1 MKHLIISI
9 LSLSAI
15 ALLACCGTPAV
26 REQKVVNIG
35 YGRQLQDEVTSSI
48 YSIDANENRYESFTS
63 IYDYLKTVPGVIVEG
78 KDIYIRGISSIN
90 SSTNPLI
97 LVDGISVDDVS
108 MLNPRDIDNISVL
121 KDAGAGAIYGV
132 RGACGV
138 ILITT
143 KKGGKK

>member
-1 MKHLIISI
+1 MKRLIISI
-9 LSLSAI
+9 LSLSAMV
-15 ALLACCGTPAV
+15 LLVGCGTPAA

-48 YSIDANENRYESFTS
+48 YSIDNNDKRYEAFTS

-78 KDIYIRGISSIN
+78 RDIYIRGISSIN
-90 SSTNPLI
+90 ASTNPLI
-97 LVDGISVDDVS
+97 LVDGIAVEDIST
-108 MLNPRDIDNISVL
+108 LNPRDVDNISVL

>member
-1 MKHLIISI
+1 MV
-9 LSLSAI
+9 
-15 ALLACCGTPAV
+15 LLAGCGTPAA

-48 YSIDANENRYESFTS
+48 YSIDNNDKRYEAFTS

-78 KDIYIRGISSIN
+78 RDIYIRGISSIN
-90 SSTNPLI
+90 ASTNPLI
-97 LVDGISVDDVS
+97 LVDGIAVEDIST
-108 MLNPRDIDNISVL
+108 LNPRDVDNISVL

>member
-1 MKHLIISI
+1 MKRLIISI
-9 LSLSAI
+9 LSLSAMI
-15 ALLACCGTPAV
+15 LLAGCGTPAV

-48 YSIDANENRYESFTS
+48 YSIDNNDKRYEAFTS

-78 KDIYIRGISSIN
+78 RDIYIRGISSIN
-90 SSTNPLI
+90 ASTNPLI
-97 LVDGISVDDVS
+97 LVDGIAVEDIST
-108 MLNPRDIDNISVL
+108 LNPRDVDNISVL

>member
-1 MKHLIISI
+1 MKRLIISI
-9 LSLSAI
+9 LSLSAMV
-15 ALLACCGTPAV
+15 LLAGCGTPAA

-48 YSIDANENRYESFTS
+48 YSIDNNDKRYEAFTS

-78 KDIYIRGISSIN
+78 RDIYIRGISSIN
-90 SSTNPLI
+90 ASTNPLI
-97 LVDGISVDDVS
+97 LVDGIAVEDIST
-108 MLNPRDIDNISVL
+108 LNPRDVDNISVL